1 MPYRRIEDLPPVQV
15 APYDDR
21 QREAFLKAFN
31 ASYHVN
37 GADESLAFAAAHD
50 AARRAGGDTRGL
62 AAGLLETEDIRTE
75 TCASEESDVP
85 KEETMPYRTIA
96 DLPQVQVQHYNEHQK
111 EAFLKAFNN
120 AFKEYGGDE
129 HRAFAVAHHA
139 AKQAGERPGPG

>member
-1 MPYRRIEDLPPVQV
+1 V
-15 APYDDR
+15 APYDAR

-31 ASYHVN
+31 LVWAAN
-37 GADESLAFAAAHD
+37 GGDESGAFASAHD
-50 AARRAGGDTRGL
+50 AARRAGGNMTGL
-62 AAGLLETEDIRTE
+62 AAGLLEPEDAAEDLDLEE
-75 TCASEESDVP
+75 T
-85 KEETMPYRTIA
+85 TMPYRSVN
-96 DLPQVQVQHYNEHQK
+96 DLPQAQVDQYNDHQK

>member
-1 MPYRRIEDLPPVQV
+1 M

-21 QREAFLKAFN
+21 QKEVFLDAFN
-31 ASYHVN
+31 AASD
-37 GADESLAFAAAHD
+37 GGRDESLAFAAAHD
-50 AARRAGGDTRGL
+50 AARRAGGNTMGL
-62 AAGLLETEDIRTE
+62 AGGLLEAEDIE
-75 TCASEESDVP
+75 GAAGGASHSLEESS
-85 KEETMPYRTIA
+85 MPYRTIE
-96 DLPQVQVQHYNEHQK
+96 DLPKAQVDQYNEHQK